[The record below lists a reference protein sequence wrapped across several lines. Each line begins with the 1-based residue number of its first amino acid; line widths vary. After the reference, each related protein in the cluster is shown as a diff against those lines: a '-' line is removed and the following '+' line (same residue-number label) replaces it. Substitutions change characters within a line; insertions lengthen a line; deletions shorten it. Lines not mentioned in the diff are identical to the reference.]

1 MKAKALG
8 CQSTLNLRICQQRVA
23 TMLEALLNITKSM
36 KLIVIRPRPA
46 PLWIKHVLQQRA

>member
-23 TMLEALLNITKSM
+23 TMLEALLNITKRM